1 MTYNK
6 IKSYHL
12 QLLINSKS
20 QNSKQIII
28 FFYLNIYYL
37 IISE

>member
-28 FFYLNIYYL
+28 FYLNIYYL